1 MYLRVT
7 CEPVDEKTSST
18 HHILGSIKNG
28 SASHSA
34 LGHTQSTTSTTQVVL
49 VRDFL
54 YARPSFLLSVD
65 ACPFYLRAQSD
76 AVVSVISASSCSRA
90 VVSCGSAGYLFF
102 ETRIVTT
109 SAPASVHLLGAD
121 EKAQWVW
128 LKSLSNVQHA
138 TLRGTLYPQGPGG
151 QASECS
157 GQISLVMDVVSWIV
171 SHTTLPAHTRVVVM
185 LVLAP
190 LSHVTCTF
198 YYHYYHSLSFCFTT
212 LRTRA

>member
-1 MYLRVT
+1 MRRLRQRT
-7 CEPVDEKTSST
+7 TY
-18 HHILGSIKNG
+18 LGSIKNG
-28 SASHSA
+28 SASHIA
-34 LGHTQSTTSTTQVVL
+34 LEQTQSTTSTTQVVL
-49 VRDFL
+49 VSDFL
-54 YARPSFLLSVD
+54 YARPSFLLSLTHVD
-65 ACPFYLRAQSD
+65 ACPLFLRAQSD
-76 AVVSVISASSCSRA
+76 AVVRVVSASSCSRA

-128 LKSLSNVQHA
+128 FKSLSNVQHA

-151 QASECS
+151 QAFRVLGADLFGDGRGE
-157 GQISLVMDVVSWIV
+157 LDDRV
-171 SHTTLPAHTRVVVM
+171 SHDAAHTRVVVM

-198 YYHYYHSLSFCFTT
+198 YYHYHHSLSFCFTT
-212 LRTRA
+212 LRARA